1 MHKKEDTM
9 GFETMMTKGRVV
21 DLTHRLI
28 PGKEQY
34 ALDLGR
40 HNARHGAEG
49 DIMSTVYLWSHVG
62 THVEAPLHYLEKG
75 SDTAGIPIEK
85 LMGPAIVLDF
95 RGKAVNEAITL
106 ADVKAAGDIKVGDR
120 VMTMTGRHTSYRTPQ
135 SHERPY
141 LTEEAV
147 RWLVEDRRINCLGTD
162 SSGYEVRGVDHH
174 PDHLLVTGAEI
185 PVLECL
191 NNLVELKSQRFFLV
205 ALPVP
210 VVGLDACPVRA
221 IGIVAEG

>member
-1 MHKKEDTM
+1 MDVRQLIPQ
-9 GFETMMTKGRVV
+9 GRIV
-21 DLTHRLI
+21 DLTHRLT

-40 HNARHGAEG
+40 HNDRQGEQG

-62 THVEAPLHYLEKG
+62 THVEAPLHYLASG
-75 SDTAGIPIEK
+75 SDTAGIAIEK

-95 RGKAVNEAITL
+95 RSKKVNEAITL
-106 ADVKAAGDIKVGDR
+106 EDVKKAGDIQVGDR
-120 VMTMTGRHTSYRTPQ
+120 VMTMTGRHVQYRTPQ

-141 LTEEAV
+141 LTEDAV

-162 SSGYEVRGVDHH
+162 SSGYEVRGVSHH
-174 PDHLLVTGAEI
+174 PDHLLITGADI

-191 NNLVELKSQRFFLV
+191 ANLVELKSDRFFLI
-205 ALPVP
+205 ALPIP

-221 IGIVAEG
+221 IGIVPKG

>member
-1 MHKKEDTM
+1 MD
-9 GFETMMTKGRVV
+9 FQQMMTKGRIV

-40 HNARHGAEG
+40 HNERQGEEG

-62 THVEAPLHYLEKG
+62 THVEAPLHYLAKG
-75 SDTAGIPIEK
+75 SDTAGISIEK

-95 RGKAVNEAITL
+95 HAKAVNEAITL
-106 ADVKAAGDIKVGDR
+106 GELKAAGDVQVGDR
-120 VMTMTGRHTSYRTPQ
+120 VMIMTGRHTSYRTPQ
-135 SHERPY
+135 SHDRPY

-162 SSGYEVRGVDHH
+162 SSGYEVRGVSHH
-174 PDHLLVTGAEI
+174 PDHLLLTGAGI

-191 NNLVELKSQRFFLV
+191 ANLVELKSKRFFLI

-210 VVGLDACPVRA
+210 VVGLDAFPVRA
-221 IGIVAEG
+221 IGIEPEG

>member
-1 MHKKEDTM
+1 MDVRQLVPQ
-9 GFETMMTKGRVV
+9 GRIV
-21 DLTHRLI
+21 DLTHRLT

-40 HNARHGAEG
+40 HNDRQGERG

-62 THVEAPLHYLEKG
+62 THVEAPLHYLASG
-75 SDTAGIPIEK
+75 SDTAGIAVEK

-95 RGKAVNEAITL
+95 RSKKVNEAITL
-106 ADVKAAGDIKVGDR
+106 EEVKAAGDIQVGDR
-120 VMTMTGRHTSYRTPQ
+120 VMTMTGRHVQYRTPQ

-147 RWLVEDRRINCLGTD
+147 RWLVEDRKISCLGTD
-162 SSGYEVRGVDHH
+162 SSGYEVRGVSHH
-174 PDHLLVTGAEI
+174 PDHLLITGADI

-191 NNLVELKSQRFFLV
+191 ANLTELKTPRFFLI
-205 ALPVP
+205 ALPIP

-221 IGIVAEG
+221 IGIVPKD

>member
-1 MHKKEDTM
+1 M